1 MIKDEGANYILNDSS
16 DQFQLKLD
24 MVGPRNKVTVV
35 ILFVTLIY
43 MYMFIKSIPI
53 FDRILIIT
61 IAIYRSKKMFYT
73 IPIHASL
80 KIPITIPI
88 TVNHN

>member
-1 MIKDEGANYILNDSS
+1 MIKDEGAKYILNDSS

-35 ILFVTLIY
+35 ILFITSIY
-43 MYMFIKSIPI
+43 MYIFKSITI

-61 IAIYRSKKMFYT
+61 IAIYRPKKMFYT